1 MAWVI
6 LIIFGLLLAAVL
18 ILVGGKKDKWIKNP
32 EYNGY
37 SRTNNDIPTNITIKV
52 WSDTAAA
59 GLVTLIITAIIF
71 VLSLITL
78 TAGYIVQV
86 NSVEDINRFKSNE
99 VVYEKKADDLT
110 ETFKLYLGQIYPDLE
125 KSIFKDISPAN
136 ADIYLVQY
144 PELKSSNTII
154 ELVTQIKRLRS
165 AIYDQEIKINK
176 SQKDINS
183 RKRNPLYLTWLLP
196 SS

>member
-1 MAWVI
+1 MAWLI
-6 LIIFGLLLAAVL
+6 LIIFGLLLGTILV
-18 ILVGGKKDKWIKNP
+18 LVGGKKDKWIKNP

-59 GLVTLIITAIIF
+59 GVVTFIVTGIIV
-71 VLSLITL
+71 VLALITL
-78 TAGYIVQV
+78 MAGYIVQV
-86 NSVEDINRFKSNE
+86 NSIEDINRYKANE
-99 VVYEKKADDLT
+99 IVYEKKADDLT

-154 ELVTQIKRLRS
+154 ELVTQIKKLRS